1 MGNEKKTLTDPK
13 PKKPVLPDRKEPK
26 PGQIILGD

>member
-1 MGNEKKTLTDPK
+1 MENEKEPLPDPK
-13 PKKPVLPDRKEPK
+13 PNKPVLPDTKEPK

>member
-1 MGNEKKTLTDPK
+1 MGNEKKTLPEPQ